1 MPGLP
6 EQIARRLAEILA
18 GLEEA
23 LGCSVPYE
31 VLGEILP
38 EVGHVFLHECL
49 HEVLARAAP
58 WAGAEAETDPIL
70 DEAVEVVILVLESSL
85 APELG
90 LPTHDS
96 RDLAEVVAEYPV
108 PLSPTDVAEIQ
119 TLWEKDYRPG
129 CDVTGFAD
137 HVRLLLRNRLA
148 HRES

>member
-6 EQIARRLAEILA
+6 EQIGRRLAEILS

-23 LGCSVPYE
+23 LGCSVPE
-31 VLGEILP
+31 DALGEILP

-49 HEVLARAAP
+49 HEALARAVP
-58 WAGAEAETDPIL
+58 WAGAEAETDPVL
-70 DEAVEVVILVLESSL
+70 NEAVEVAVLVLESSL

-90 LPTHDS
+90 LPAHDS
-96 RDLAEVVAEYPV
+96 PDLAEVVAKYPV
-108 PLSPTDVAEIQ
+108 PLSPTDVATVQ
-119 TLWEKDYRPG
+119 ALWEKEYRPG

-137 HVRLLLRNRLA
+137 HVRLLLRNRLT